1 MSIEDDF
8 IARNRITPEQHRQ
21 LVGADF
27 ALPDGWSHDEGS
39 QIQAPISW
47 KGDYTISHR
56 GDVEAGGQGHNL
68 SYRPPGEHHH
78 VGRYATAREAFEAAK
93 KHATKH
99 VASL

>member
-1 MSIEDDF
+1 MSDVDDY
-8 IARNRITPEQHRQ
+8 IVRNRITPEQYRQ

-47 KGDYTISHR
+47 FNHYTISHR

-68 SYRPPGEHHH
+68 SYRAQREHHH
-78 VGRYATAREAFEAAK
+78 VGRYATAREAFEVVRRHK
-93 KHATKH
+93 P
-99 VASL
+99 

>member
-1 MSIEDDF
+1 MSSDVDDF

-27 ALPDGWSHDEGS
+27 ALPDEWSHDEGS

-47 KGDYTISHR
+47 FDHYVISHR
-56 GDVEAGGQGHNL
+56 GDIASGGQGHNL

-78 VGRYATAREAFEAAK
+78 VGRYATAREAFEAA
-93 KHATKH
+93 HRRR
-99 VASL
+99 SE